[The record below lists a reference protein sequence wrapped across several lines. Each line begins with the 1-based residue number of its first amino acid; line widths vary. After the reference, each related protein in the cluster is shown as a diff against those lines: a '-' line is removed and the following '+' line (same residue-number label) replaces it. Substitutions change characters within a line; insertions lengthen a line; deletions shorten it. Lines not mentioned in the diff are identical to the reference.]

1 MNKIWYKEIGFFSNP
16 FSIKPAAFH
25 DQAIG
30 YEKVVDEISY
40 GILNKKIILVDG
52 DYGNGKST
60 ILKRLL
66 NDFGGKK
73 QVIYY
78 SCNRIEG
85 RLDVKNLLNG
95 RYGIIGEWF
104 DIKPKDM
111 ILLLDE
117 AQDLDAKDYERIYPY
132 YQEGY
137 IKSVVLM
144 GKGIKKENIIGG
156 LKSNLE
162 EVDMGRLNEDLAVL
176 IIRKRIG
183 DIPLFTDSIIRKV
196 YQKTGD
202 NVRTLLKTCEE
213 LSKLSIDSGRRKV
226 TEEFVKQY
234 FQEEKKEKVEA
245 KEEKKEENKEKKD
258 KVEAKEEKK
267 EEKKPIIIDRRNE
280 KLEEKEKKDKV
291 EAKEEKKEENKEKKE
306 DKRKG
311 GKVYKPDEYKGL
323 MKSSAEELLNKP
335 TDEIFGDEQYY

>member
-40 GILNKKIILVDG
+40 GILD
-52 DYGNGKST
+52 
-60 ILKRLL
+60 
-66 NDFGGKK
+66 
-73 QVIYY
+73 
-78 SCNRIEG
+78 E
-85 RLDVKNLLNG
+85 KNLLNG

-245 KEEKKEENKEKKD
+245 K
-258 KVEAKEEKK
+258 
-267 EEKKPIIIDRRNE
+267 
-280 KLEEKEKKDKV
+280 
-291 EAKEEKKEENKEKKE
+291 KEKKE

>member
-1 MNKIWYKEIGFFSNP
+1 MNKIWYKELGFFNNP

-40 GILNKKIILVDG
+40 GILNKKVVLVDG

-78 SCNRIEG
+78 SCNRIDG
-85 RLDVKNLLNG
+85 RLDVKELLNG
-95 RYGIIGEWF
+95 RYGFIGKWF
-104 DIKPKDM
+104 DLKPKDM

-117 AQDLDAKDYERIYPY
+117 AQELDAKDYERIYPY

-137 IKSVVLM
+137 IQSVVLM
-144 GKGIKKENIIGG
+144 GNGIKKDSIIGG
-156 LKSNLE
+156 LKSQLE
-162 EVDMGRLNEDLAVL
+162 VAEMGKLNEDLAVL

-183 DIPLFTDSIIRKV
+183 DVPVLSDSIIRKV

-202 NVRTLLKTCEE
+202 NIRILLKTCED
-213 LSKLSIDSGRRKV
+213 LCKSSVDSGRRKV
-226 TEEFVKQY
+226 TEDFVKQY
-234 FQEEKKEKVEA
+234 FQEKDEKKEV
-245 KEEKKEENKEKKD
+245 KEEKIEVKP
-258 KVEAKEEKK
+258 KK
-267 EEKKPIIIDRRNE
+267 EPIIIDKRNE
-280 KLEEKEKKDKV
+280 KLEEKEHKEDH
-291 EAKEEKKEENKEKKE
+291 KEEKKEDKK
-306 DKRKG
+306 KG
-311 GKVYKPDEYKGL
+311 GKVYKPEEYKGL
-323 MKSSAEELLNKP
+323 MRNSAEELLNKS

>member
-95 RYGIIGEWF
+95 RYGVIGEWF

-234 FQEEKKEKVEA
+234 FQEEKKDKVEAKEEKKEEIKEKKEKVEA
-245 KEEKKEENKEKKD
+245 KEEKKEENKEK
-258 KVEAKEEKK
+258 
-267 EEKKPIIIDRRNE
+267 I
-280 KLEEKEKKDKV
+280 
-291 EAKEEKKEENKEKKE
+291 E

>member
-245 KEEKKEENKEKKD
+245 KEEKKEE
-258 KVEAKEEKK
+258 
-267 EEKKPIIIDRRNE
+267 I
-280 KLEEKEKKDKV
+280 KEKKDKV

>member
-1 MNKIWYKEIGFFSNP
+1 MNKIWYKELGFYNNP

-40 GILNKKIILVDG
+40 GILNNKIVIVYG

-78 SCNRIEG
+78 SCNRIDG
-85 RLDVKNLLNG
+85 RLDVKELLNG
-95 RYGIIGEWF
+95 RYGFIGKWF
-104 DIKPKDM
+104 DMKPKNM

-117 AQDLDAKDYERIYPY
+117 AQELDSKDYERVYPY

-137 IKSVVLM
+137 IKAVVLM
-144 GKGIKKENIIGG
+144 GNEIKKEKIIGG

-162 EVDMGRLNEDLAVL
+162 EVEMGKLNEELAVL
-176 IIRKRIG
+176 VIRKRIG
-183 DIPLFTDSIIRKV
+183 DIPLLSDSIIRKV

-202 NVRTLLKTCEE
+202 NVRSLLKTCED
-213 LSKLSIDSGRRKV
+213 LCKSSVDSGRRKI

-234 FQEEKKEKVEA
+234 FQEKEVKVE
-245 KEEKKEENKEKKD
+245 KNLEEKLP
-258 KVEAKEEKK
+258 KK
-267 EEKKPIIIDRRNE
+267 EEKRPIIIDKRNE
-280 KLEEKEKKDKV
+280 KLEE
-291 EAKEEKKEENKEKKE
+291 EEKKSEEKKE
-306 DKRKG
+306 DKGQKKKG

-323 MKSSAEELLNKP
+323 MRSSAEELLNKP